1 MHSASSKLSGRRV
14 VFVSLICVLFLLDT
28 VTAVLAQSSDDSNVD
43 ARAASYR
50 QFMIGLH
57 LEDEDDLD
65 GAIDALRASAS
76 LDPLVAEP
84 LAELAAL
91 FARAGRSE
99 DAIAAGEEALNRETD
114 NQTAHRILGLTY
126 AVPVDEQSDT
136 PRDSARAISHLEQA
150 RGTLLPDLQVEF
162 TLARLYF
169 RSGANDDAV
178 ELLEELVRDEP
189 GFVEA
194 VLLLVQAYEQLGRPG
209 DALTTLET
217 VATSARPS
225 FRVVARL
232 GDMYE
237 RRRRWRDAIAAYERA
252 VALNPRNANV
262 RRRLARALLAHGE
275 TERGREVLEEL
286 IGMRP
291 RDTAG
296 LQLLAELELE
306 LNNFVSAESV
316 ARQIIELEPEGLR
329 GPLLLA
335 QVFGERR
342 EYQSIVDTLR
352 PVIDRDEIPS
362 NAQGLQLAGVYGR
375 LGAAY
380 QQLGDDASAVMVYE
394 EALEIMPGS
403 PGFKA
408 RLVRAYADAER
419 FDDAVRILETA
430 RSDHPADLTLVLVEA
445 ELYSSRGNADRSETL
460 LLGAV
465 ENNQSEPRGFVALA
479 NFYSQQGRA
488 DDAVTVLESAE
499 QRFPEDNSILFQ
511 LGAVFEQGDRFV
523 DAEQTFRRVLTRDP
537 NHAPTL
543 NYLGYMLADRGERLE
558 ESVALIE
565 RAVENDP
572 HNGSYLDSLGWAY
585 FKLDRLDLAEPPLRA
600 AGEQLQRN
608 SVVQDHLGDLLVRLG
623 RYSEAIEAWQRALDG
638 DGEAIDSGAI
648 EQKIDDTRRRV
659 DR

>member
-1 MHSASSKLSGRRV
+1 MHSAGSSFSFRHVIFL
-14 VFVSLICVLFLLDT
+14 FVLCGLVSPDT
-28 VTAVLAQSSDDSNVD
+28 AVTVLAQSSEESDGD
-43 ARAASYR
+43 ARASSYR
-50 QFMIGLH
+50 QFMMGLH
-57 LEDEDDLD
+57 LEGEDDLD
-65 GAIDALRASAS
+65 GAIDALRASAT

-91 FARAGRSE
+91 YVRAGRSE
-99 DAIAAGEEALNRETD
+99 DAIAAGEEALNREAD
-114 NQTAHRILGLTY
+114 NQTAHRVLGLLF
-126 AVPVDEQSDT
+126 ALPVNDQVDT

-150 RGTLLPDLQVEF
+150 RGALLPDFQLEF

-169 RSGANDDAV
+169 RSGANDGAV

-194 VLLLVQAYEQLGRPG
+194 VLLLVQAYEQIGRPD

-217 VATSARPS
+217 VVTSARPS

-262 RRRLARALLAHGE
+262 RRRLARVFLAYGE
-275 TERGREVLEEL
+275 PERGRQVLEEL
-286 IGMRP
+286 IDMRP

-306 LNNFVSAESV
+306 LNNFASAESV

-329 GPLLLA
+329 GQLLLA
-335 QVFGERR
+335 QVYGQRR
-342 EYQSIVDTLR
+342 EYQSIVDTLQ
-352 PVIDRDEIPS
+352 PVIDREEVPGD
-362 NAQGLQLAGVYGR
+362 AQGLQLAGVYGR
-375 LGAAY
+375 LGSAY
-380 QQLGDDASAVMVYE
+380 QQLGDDESAVRVYE

-408 RLVRAYADAER
+408 RLARAYADAER

-430 RSDHPADLTLVLVEA
+430 RSDHPADLTLVLIEA
-445 ELYSSRGNADRSETL
+445 ELYSSRGSPERSEML
-460 LLGAV
+460 LLNAV
-465 ENNQSEPRGFVALA
+465 ENNQGEPRGFVALA
-479 NFYSQQGRA
+479 NFYSQQDRVA
-488 DDAVTVLESAE
+488 EAVTVLESAE

-511 LGAVFEQGDRFV
+511 LGAVFEQGDRFA

-537 NHAPTL
+537 DHAPTL
-543 NYLGYMLADRGERLE
+543 NYLGYMLADRGEQLE

-623 RYSEAIEAWQRALDG
+623 RYREAIEAWQRALDG
-638 DGEAIDSGAI
+638 DGEEIDSGAI
-648 EQKIDDTRRRV
+648 ERKIDDTRRRV
-659 DR
+659 VR